1 MSSKEIEL
9 LTLAKVSRAIGLGYY
24 QESKLQEWIDD
35 PKLET
40 PASHYKV
47 NGDPMWTKDTLPEW
61 KALWDK
67 VTQRE
72 RELEEELTAAA
83 RSSSYRLQSET
94 MGKASIIEHLL
105 NEAKTLARRNS
116 GCRTHNR
123 GNSMSDGR
131 RRVVEFEGMQRFVY
145 LLLGDLKI
153 PKEKKDEIS
162 ELYIKAKQYVQMQ

>member
-1 MSSKEIEL
+1 
-9 LTLAKVSRAIGLGYY
+9 
-24 QESKLQEWIDD
+24 
-35 PKLET
+35 
-40 PASHYKV
+40 
-47 NGDPMWTKDTLPEW
+47 MWTKDTLPEW

>member
-72 RELEEELTAAA
+72 RELEEE
-83 RSSSYRLQSET
+83 RLQSET

>member
-72 RELEEELTAAA
+72 RELEEE
-83 RSSSYRLQSET
+83 RLQSET

-105 NEAKTLARRNS
+105 NEAKTLVRRNS

-162 ELYIKAKQYVQMQ
+162 ELYIMAKQYVQMQ